1 MNKKL
6 KNKIAAL
13 FAVLSFCSPQSSRAA
28 NVESNKIMKYL
39 AIVVPS
45 LVVSAGL
52 ICGGIA
58 LAKYLKNK
66 NNDQENKKPI
76 KGNPDVNKNN
86 NNPNC
91 DLKGQ
96 ELENAKK
103 LIDNF
108 LKQEW
113 IVNKKSKNFCNE
125 ELHEDNYKNFCAGK
139 FQNLQKDTL
148 DNLDNQGMFH
158 LVEFTQHYNENKD
171 SDSMTIS
178 KFASMSGDDYKILK
192 IIDFGFEMRI
202 EFDVKNDKGL
212 SLEFWRRVQGDNVCH
227 WYFLSKD
234 IANN

>member
-13 FAVLSFCSPQSSRAA
+13 FAVLSVCSPQSSRAA

-66 NNDQENKKPI
+66 NN
-76 KGNPDVNKNN
+76 

-125 ELHEDNYKNFCAGK
+125 EWHKDNYKNFCAGK

-158 LVEFTQHYNENKD
+158 LMEFTQHYNDNKN

-178 KFASMSGDDYKILK
+178 KFASMSRNDYKILE
-192 IIDFGFEMRI
+192 ITDFNFKMRI
-202 EFDVKNDKGL
+202 EFDVKNNKAS
-212 SLEFWRRVQGDNVCH
+212 SLEFWRYVQGDNVCH

>member
-13 FAVLSFCSPQSSRAA
+13 FAVLSVCSPQSSRAA
-28 NVESNKIMKYL
+28 NATNNKIVKYL

-52 ICGGIA
+52 IWGGVE

-76 KGNPDVNKNN
+76 GGNPG
-86 NNPNC
+86 C
-91 DLKGQ
+91 YDLKGQ

-103 LIDNF
+103 LIDDF

-113 IVNKKSKNFCNE
+113 IVDKKSKNFCNE
-125 ELHEDNYKNFCAGK
+125 KLHEDNYKNFCAGK
-139 FQNLQKDTL
+139 FGSLQKDTV

-178 KFASMSGDDYKILK
+178 KLASMSGNDYKILE
-192 IIDFGFEMRI
+192 ITDFNFKMRI
-202 EFDVKNDKGL
+202 EFDVKNNKAL
-212 SLEFWRRVQGDNVCH
+212 SLEFWRYVQGDNVCY
-227 WYFLSKD
+227 WYFVHKD